1 MDRPGTSLQQRET
14 VDLVPGDRLGDILEL
29 LDDLA
34 AINRMSEGL
43 LRQVQQLT
51 GMRLGELQGLLAVA
65 QGADHPR
72 AVALATGQ
80 VDEAATAT
88 LESLISRG
96 LVGRHRHPSAP
107 EHAEPALLHVTD
119 LGIAALQQAEGI
131 QVRVL
136 EAVVLSL
143 GQRRTSQLRTSIQAL
158 AQVMGDAD
166 TTAQPMIP
174 AELRLVSGG
183 STPPDAGQDGV
194 PRTV

>member
-1 MDRPGTSLQQRET
+1 MDQPGTSLQQRDT

-43 LRQVQQLT
+43 LHQVQQLT
-51 GMRLGELQGLLAVA
+51 GMRLGELQALLAVA

-72 AVALATGQ
+72 AVAVATGQ

-88 LESLISRG
+88 LESLIGRG
-96 LVGRHRHPSAP
+96 LVGRHPHPNAP
-107 EHAEPALLHVTD
+107 EQAEPALLHVTD
-119 LGIAALQQAEGI
+119 LGVAALQQAEGI

-158 AQVMGDAD
+158 SQVMGEAGDV
-166 TTAQPMIP
+166 AQPSSQP
-174 AELRLVSGG
+174 DLRLVAGDAAA
-183 STPPDAGQDGV
+183 PDDAQRG